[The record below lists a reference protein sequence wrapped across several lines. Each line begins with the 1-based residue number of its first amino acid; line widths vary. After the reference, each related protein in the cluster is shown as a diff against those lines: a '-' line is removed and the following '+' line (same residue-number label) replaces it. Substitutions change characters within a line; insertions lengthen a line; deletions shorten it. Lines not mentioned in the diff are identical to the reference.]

1 MRELIYTIKEKCTGC
16 NNCLRACSIFGANKA
31 YQDGKGHNIVEI
43 IPENCIHCGHCI
55 TECHPGA
62 RDYHDDTELFFEDL
76 RKGKKISLIVA
87 PAIRT
92 NFINDYEHLFG
103 YLKQQG
109 VNKILD
115 VSFGADITTW
125 AYLRYIEKG
134 NYGKVAQ
141 PCPSIVNYV
150 ERILPSMMD
159 SLVPIHSPMV
169 CSAIYAKKYNNLTDE
184 LAFISPCISKKD
196 EILDSNTNGYIKY
209 NVTYRKLKEYIDKNN
224 IRLGSY
230 PKVSFDEDQ
239 IGMLGGLYSK
249 PGGLR
254 ENVEFYFGNKL
265 WVKQV
270 EGEGEAYHYL
280 EAYEKEGRTTEAK
293 PHLVDALNCLRGCNF
308 GPATNNRHSTNKAE
322 YEQFKMKSK
331 LLLDKDRLNEMLEI
345 FDKTLKAEDF
355 KRSYSAKPAP
365 KFEISNH
372 ELRDMYDKLLKS
384 EEREYVIDCC
394 SCGFSKCSDM
404 ARALYHGLNH
414 VDNCVFYERKIVVQE
429 HEELLRKDE
438 EINQVMNAIKETN
451 EKTEQMANGLAEQV
465 HKIMDVMKGVDED
478 SKDSLDNIQGIHQKI
493 GATMTE
499 SENIKKAIDLIN
511 NDIKR
516 YMDISNSVVGIANQI
531 NMLSIN
537 ASIEAARAGS
547 VGKGFAVV
555 ASEVKTLANK
565 TKVSANSAQDI
576 NSSVAPRVKEVYDF
590 VETLLGSMMET
601 ASAVNQLA
609 STVEKVNSEMN
620 KQVNIIDES
629 TKEIIA
635 FARRED

>member
-1 MRELIYTIKEKCTGC
+1 
-16 NNCLRACSIFGANKA
+16 
-31 YQDGKGHNIVEI
+31 
-43 IPENCIHCGHCI
+43 
-55 TECHPGA
+55 
-62 RDYHDDTELFFEDL
+62 
-76 RKGKKISLIVA
+76 
-87 PAIRT
+87 
-92 NFINDYEHLFG
+92 
-103 YLKQQG
+103 
-109 VNKILD
+109 
-115 VSFGADITTW
+115 
-125 AYLRYIEKG
+125 
-134 NYGKVAQ
+134 
-141 PCPSIVNYV
+141 
-150 ERILPSMMD
+150 
-159 SLVPIHSPMV
+159 
-169 CSAIYAKKYNNLTDE
+169 
-184 LAFISPCISKKD
+184 
-196 EILDSNTNGYIKY
+196 
-209 NVTYRKLKEYIDKNN
+209 
-224 IRLGSY
+224 
-230 PKVSFDEDQ
+230 
-239 IGMLGGLYSK
+239 
-249 PGGLR
+249 
-254 ENVEFYFGNKL
+254 
-265 WVKQV
+265 
-270 EGEGEAYHYL
+270 
-280 EAYEKEGRTTEAK
+280 
-293 PHLVDALNCLRGCNF
+293 
-308 GPATNNRHSTNKAE
+308 
-322 YEQFKMKSK
+322 
-331 LLLDKDRLNEMLEI
+331 
-345 FDKTLKAEDF
+345 
-355 KRSYSAKPAP
+355 
-365 KFEISNH
+365 
-372 ELRDMYDKLLKS
+372 
-384 EEREYVIDCC
+384 
-394 SCGFSKCSDM
+394 
-404 ARALYHGLNH
+404 